1 MAVGSADRRWIRQK
15 GFGDDA
21 TIMVRERRA
30 ARSTALSGRRQC
42 ATPAA

>member
-1 MAVGSADRRWIRQK
+1 MAVGSAGRRWTRPK

-30 ARSTALSGRRQC
+30 SRSTALSGRRQRV
-42 ATPAA
+42 TVAA